1 MGVIIVTTTLLK
13 IYLDTG
19 TKVLSVRE
27 SNSIKFCIVGFRTIN
42 VGGKRNNSCK
52 GLNAWLKIYTIGNN
66 IKIDSRVRKNKIRY
80 CERSIFMNSIIN
92 LVNFHLKFDTKLFIA
107 STFISN
113 HFNRRTKKKNYLARQ
128 LI

>member
-1 MGVIIVTTTLLK
+1 MVVIIVTTTLLK

-66 IKIDSRVRKNKIRY
+66 IKIDSRERKNKIRN
-80 CERSIFMNSIIN
+80 CVRSIFMKYLIKLIN
-92 LVNFHLKFDTKLFIA
+92 LNNNINQHKF
-107 STFISN
+107 
-113 HFNRRTKKKNYLARQ
+113 
-128 LI
+128 